1 MADGLAEALLGL
13 NFSPAQDPYGLAQQA
28 VATSTP
34 SLISPYASTGK
45 AIGIGLGSVL
55 LQSLLGYQARQSALQ
70 DTLQANTLANQ
81 MLKMQTPEERT
92 ALISQEGVPSAIG
105 SRLSTL
111 ATALTAQ
118 EAARKAKAADTLL
131 GLETAADFELG
142 PKGTELFQ
150 RKLLEEGRRQ
160 GAITAGFK
168 ERQDYY
174 DQLMEDRRRRNKELG
189 LEDVDIPAPIWTK
202 AVEKNASSDLAL
214 DVAEA
219 IDQYTSIPEFVASKG
234 LSAFGDDQLK
244 SRLRNLTTIVVQSR
258 SGLAATDKE
267 RNNLN
272 KILTGDFTAVDPKVV
287 SDILKRFAQD
297 ERTIA
302 ADSVAAASQRPEAFV
317 NELRQAITEGR
328 KTNFSTRVPSYGA
341 PAAATVET
349 PTVAAATQPK
359 AQDKQSR
366 LNDILN
372 QIKQTTDPAKIAELK
387 RQATAVMQ
395 GQ

>member
-1 MADGLAEALLGL
+1 MATLEEALYGL
-13 NFSPAQDPYGLAQQA
+13 NFSPAQTGYGIGQQALAQATPQLINPYG
-28 VATSTP
+28 
-34 SLISPYASTGK
+34 STGQ
-45 AIGIGLGSVL
+45 AIGISLGSIL
-55 LQSLLGYQARQSALQ
+55 LQSLLGYQARSQAAQ

-81 MLKMQTPEERT
+81 MMSLSTPQARTDFIGGLEDPMQ
-92 ALISQEGVPSAIG
+92 Q

-142 PKGTELFQ
+142 PKGTELFN

-287 SDILKRFAQD
+287 SGILKRFAQD

-302 ADSVAAASQRPEAFV
+302 ADTVAAASQRPEAFV
-317 NELRQAITEGR
+317 SELRQAITEGR

-341 PAAATVET
+341 PAAATVEA
-349 PTVAAATQPK
+349 PPVAAATQPK

>member
-1 MADGLAEALLGL
+1 MATLEEALYGL
-13 NFSPAQDPYGLAQQA
+13 NFSPAQTGYGIGQQALAQATPQLINPYG
-28 VATSTP
+28 
-34 SLISPYASTGK
+34 STGQ
-45 AIGIGLGSVL
+45 AIGISLGSIL
-55 LQSLLGYQARQSALQ
+55 LQSLLGYQARSQAAQ

-81 MLKMQTPEERT
+81 MMSMTTPQARTDFIGGVSDPMQ
-92 ALISQEGVPSAIG
+92 Q

-150 RKLLEEGRRQ
+150 RKLLEEGMRQ

-267 RNNLN
+267 RENLN

-287 SDILKRFAQD
+287 SGILKRFAQD

-302 ADSVAAASQRPEAFV
+302 ADTVAAASQRPEAFV
-317 NELRQAITEGR
+317 SELRQAITEGR

-359 AQDKQSR
+359 AQDKQGR